1 MNKINKEQ
9 YDEINHLSNL
19 SDDDIDTSDIPEVTD
34 WSNAEMGKF
43 YRPRKKQI
51 TLRLDADM
59 LEWFRKHGNKYQTRI
74 NHAAMTPPDEAPA
87 STASRRIRL

>member
-1 MNKINKEQ
+1 MIKKNKHQ
-9 YDEINHLSNL
+9 YDEINNLSNL

-59 LEWFRKHGNKYQTRI
+59 LEWFRKHGDKYQTRI
-74 NHAAMTPPDEAPA
+74 NQILRKYMEEHQKT
-87 STASRRIRL
+87 S